1 MLTSLRRSLASLG
14 LLIVCVA
21 AAACGMKGPPLPPL
35 QRVPAA
41 PGAVAALRYDEDVFV
56 SFLVPATNVEGV
68 GAATIDK
75 VEVYAITLDQ
85 VLGAREAQTEAVRRA
100 ATLIKTEHVRIPPPP
115 PDPDKPAPPPTP
127 LEPGLDQGGPAVA
140 HERLDEAARNAVPM
154 PVDLTTVRSTDA
166 PPATGSSGATGSTG
180 PSGPTG
186 TTGSSGPAGSVV
198 PVTDETVPAP
208 APTFLAEDAA
218 APKRYYIVVGVT
230 RGGQY
235 GRAAIATAVPLSPT
249 TSATSAPVITY
260 DERSTTIRWTPAGDA
275 RVPEPP
281 AGDLLPS
288 RPLMPIAPPTR
299 YDVFAVTRDAPATD
313 ATPVAVNGEPVAAT
327 ELVVPDVR
335 FGVERCFVVRPVD
348 TVSGVAVRGPVSTP
362 ACDTPRD
369 TFAPAAPQQLAAIA
383 GAGNISLIWEPN
395 TEPDLAGYIVLR
407 GDASGD
413 RLTPLTPSPIRETTF
428 RDTNVQPG
436 TRYVYAIVAVDT
448 AKPQNVS
455 AQSARVEETARQ

>member
-1 MLTSLRRSLASLG
+1 MLTSLRRSLAGLG

-21 AAACGMKGPPLPPL
+21 AAACGIKGPPLPPL

-75 VEVYAITLDQ
+75 IEVYAITLDQ
-85 VLGAREAQTEAVRRA
+85 ALGGREAQTEAVRKA

-127 LEPGLDQGGPAVA
+127 LEPGLDQGGAGVA
-140 HERLDEAARNAVPM
+140 HERLDEAARKGVPM
-154 PVDLTTVRSTDA
+154 PVDLATVRSTDA
-166 PPATGSSGATGSTG
+166 PPATGPAGATGSTG
-180 PSGPTG
+180 S
-186 TTGSSGPAGSVV
+186 SVV

-208 APTFLAEDAA
+208 APTFLGEDAT

-235 GRAAIATAVPLSPT
+235 GRAAIANAVPLSPT

-299 YDVFAVTRDAPATD
+299 YDVFAVPRDAAATD
-313 ATPVAVNGEPVAAT
+313 AAPVAVNGEPVAAAQ
-327 ELVVPDVR
+327 LVVPDVR

-348 TVSGVAVRGPVSTP
+348 MVSGVAVRGPVSTP
-362 ACDTPRD
+362 ECDTPRD

-395 TEPDLAGYIVLR
+395 TEPDLGGYIVLR

-413 RLTPLTPSPIRETTF
+413 RLTPLTPAPIRETTF

-448 AKPQNVS
+448 ATPQNVS